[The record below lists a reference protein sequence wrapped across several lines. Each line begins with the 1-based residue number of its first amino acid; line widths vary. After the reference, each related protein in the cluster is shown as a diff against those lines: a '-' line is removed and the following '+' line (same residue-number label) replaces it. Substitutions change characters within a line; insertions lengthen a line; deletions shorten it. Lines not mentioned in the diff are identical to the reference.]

1 MSNKL
6 FLKIVHM
13 TFLKTFTKTFVSNL
27 LKIDKKSCKNIA
39 IYYIGC
45 ITFKGFDYVNIHG
58 VNPLYYIIG
67 DADEYIKEKNG
78 NT

>member
-1 MSNKL
+1 
-6 FLKIVHM
+6 M

-58 VNPLYYIIG
+58 VNPLYCIIG
-67 DADEYIKEKNG
+67 DADEYITEKNG